1 MTLLAGPHLLWWS
14 LLGLFGLTGLAT
26 GGPMGLRLLLIAA
39 LGSGIWLLLAPL
51 LPRWRKHVAE
61 TLSREA
67 VTQAHRDR
75 EARRTALRGDLSA
88 AMTKQ
93 SRAFGERIGA
103 LRELLVLQG
112 AQARDLMMAELERLE
127 ALEDAHLQLLSL
139 MHRQRVHLGQND
151 TQRIRREIDQ
161 VCRDLGSASSS
172 AHREALEENLA
183 ILEKR
188 QERLRGLENEVQVL
202 AARIQVLEDA
212 LDLAYEQILAMKADP
227 ARDTDLEALFSGLTV
242 AERTLAE
249 MRALETALEDGPSA
263 APSPQRQQ
271 EQDRS

>member
-1 MTLLAGPHLLWWS
+1 MTLLAGPHLLWWV
-14 LLGLFGLTGLAT
+14 LVGLFGLTGLAT
-26 GGPMGLRLLLIAA
+26 GSRMGLRLLLIAA

-51 LPRWRKHVAE
+51 LPRWRTHVAE

-67 VTQAHRDR
+67 VTR
-75 EARRTALRGDLSA
+75 EHQERETRRKALRADLSA

-112 AQARDLMMAELERLE
+112 AQARDLMMSELERLE

-139 MHRQRVHLGQND
+139 MHRQRLHLGQND

-161 VCRDLGSASSS
+161 VCRDLASPASN

-188 QERLRGLENEVQVL
+188 QARLRELEDEVQVL

-227 ARDTDLEALFSGLTV
+227 SRDTDLEALFSGLTV

-249 MRALETALEDGPSA
+249 MRALEMALEDGPSGA
-263 APSPQRQQ
+263 QPTQRQQ